1 MVYQW
6 GHSRRC
12 PAYVRSEQTSLNST
26 GVTPQTSALCILR
39 TVACQL
45 QDVRLL
51 PWTTGS
57 RTTVRNGPLA
67 AAVVRETGTSDVRA
81 MPLKHKIMMR
91 QQYTYISKKRREK
104 SFVFCTL
111 YFFHQDRLVEHSNT
125 VFLTSGRL
133 LERLAVT
140 TGS

>member
-6 GHSRRC
+6 VHSRQC

-26 GVTPQTSALCILR
+26 GVTPQTSARCILR
-39 TVACQL
+39 TVAQL
-45 QDVRLL
+45 PTARRTSPPVDHRQQNHGAE
-51 PWTTGS
+51 WTL
-57 RTTVRNGPLA
+57 V
-67 AAVVRETGTSDVRA
+67 AAVGWETRTSDVRA

-91 QQYTYISKKRREK
+91 QQYIYTYKKK
-104 SFVFCTL
+104 KKAL
-111 YFFHQDRLVEHSNT
+111 YSARSTSSTKTDWWNSDT